1 MLFRKVALLGV
12 GLLGGSLGLALR
24 QRRLAGRVSG
34 YVRRASVADAALA
47 AGAVDSAGTDLAEM
61 VRDADLLV
69 FCTPLGQMAPL
80 AREAAG
86 HLHPDALATDVG
98 SVKARVVQEL
108 EPVLTAAGARFVG
121 SHPMAG
127 SERTGVAAARADL
140 FERAVCVITPTAA
153 APPDAVEQTAALW
166 QAVGGRVLHLS
177 PGEHDRFVARTSH
190 LPQAVAVTLANL
202 VLDPT
207 APAGQSRLCAGG
219 FRDATRIASG
229 SPEMWRDI
237 LLANRDAVSESLED
251 FSGRLAALRQA
262 VATADAVALD
272 ALLTAAKQRRD
283 QWLHEHRGP
292 SPA

>member
-1 MLFRKVALLGV
+1 LFRKVALIGV

-34 YVRRASVADAALA
+34 YVRRPSVADAALA
-47 AGAVDSAGTDLAEM
+47 AGAVDCAATDLAGV
-61 VRDADLLV
+61 VRDAELVV

-80 AREAAG
+80 AREAAR
-86 HLHPDALATDVG
+86 HLPPNALATDEG
-98 SVKARVVQEL
+98 SVKARVVQDL
-108 EPVLTAAGARFVG
+108 EPVLDAAGAHFVG

-127 SERTGVAAARADL
+127 SERTGVGAARADL
-140 FERAVCVITPTAA
+140 FERAVCVITPTATT
-153 APPDAVEQTAALW
+153 PLDAVEQTAALW
-166 QAVGGRVLHLS
+166 RAVGGRVLPMS

-202 VLDPT
+202 VLDPA
-207 APAGQSRLCAGG
+207 APADQSRLCAGG

-237 LLANRDAVSESLED
+237 LLANRDAVAETLRE
-251 FSGRLAALRQA
+251 FSGRLAALQQVVEA
-262 VATADAVALD
+262 ADAVALD

-283 QWLHEHRGP
+283 HWLQEHRGP
-292 SPA
+292 SPS